1 MTARAEPD
9 AVVSISLP
17 TPFPVGAVNAYLFK
31 GEAVTLVDTGPNSE
45 ESHDRLVRALGEHG
59 VKPSDLEV
67 ILITHGH
74 LDHMGGLARLLEET
88 DAAAYAHPLAVERA
102 RDLEASSGENARFHR
117 EILREF
123 GVPEA
128 LREDFAALPEPA
140 ATLGRAVDIGHAV
153 EHGDRVGPFTVHHV
167 PGHSPSDVLFV
178 HDERRFA
185 FTGDHILKGVNPNPL
200 LRRPPPGRPRPK
212 ALVDYLDSLRRTRA
226 LDLDVCY
233 PGHGEPITNMREA
246 VDALLARNESR
257 LERVFSAL
265 SERPMTPYE
274 VCRKLYPKLEVSQLI
289 LGLSAVV
296 GSLEVLEE
304 RGRVR
309 SERAD
314 TRLLYRRTLP
324 ET

>member
-1 MTARAEPD
+1 
-9 AVVSISLP
+9 
-17 TPFPVGAVNAYLFK
+17 
-31 GEAVTLVDTGPNSE
+31 
-45 ESHDRLVRALGEHG
+45 
-59 VKPSDLEV
+59 
-67 ILITHGH
+67 
-74 LDHMGGLARLLEET
+74 
-88 DAAAYAHPLAVERA
+88 
-102 RDLEASSGENARFHR
+102 
-117 EILREF
+117 
-123 GVPEA
+123 
-128 LREDFAALPEPA
+128 
-140 ATLGRAVDIGHAV
+140 
-153 EHGDRVGPFTVHHV
+153 
-167 PGHSPSDVLFV
+167 DVLFV

-289 LGLSAVV
+289 LG
-296 GSLEVLEE
+296 
-304 RGRVR
+304 
-309 SERAD
+309 
-314 TRLLYRRTLP
+314 
-324 ET
+324 